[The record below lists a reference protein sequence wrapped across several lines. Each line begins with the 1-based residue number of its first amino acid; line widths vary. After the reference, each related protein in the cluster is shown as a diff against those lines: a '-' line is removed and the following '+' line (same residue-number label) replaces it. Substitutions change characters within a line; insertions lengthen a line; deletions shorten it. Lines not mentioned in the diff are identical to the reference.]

1 MGQHIDWASV
11 QMLLKNEKKNYRVL
25 ASNET
30 WGLER
35 KMAFTATAHVS
46 WSLSLFVTLFCNP

>member
-1 MGQHIDWASV
+1 
-11 QMLLKNEKKNYRVL
+11 MLLKNEKKNCRVL

-30 WGLER
+30 RGLER
-35 KMAFTATAHVS
+35 KMAFAAAAHIS